1 MGDSEKLARHALGHG
16 EFTCPDTTS
25 DWRRGT
31 LWPSEADLFRDYLA
45 TKERNRELA
54 AENERLRAEA
64 PVAEIPCPFGP
75 EPRRVSAF
83 VSIAEDG
90 SVTPCG
96 PMFEVP
102 SPANGVPILLGHDAA
117 RERIDAAN
125 GILAEL
131 LPPAVSDRV
140 IVDGREVVVP
150 RQSRIE
156 SVEAFPFRP
165 REPHEDAAHAIDR
178 QILAK
183 FEPRKLVAMLKAEEE
198 KVAALERENVSLRSD
213 VAKWKAERDAL
224 MADAVRERRSNR

>member
-125 GILAEL
+125 GILA
-131 LPPAVSDRV
+131 
-140 IVDGREVVVP
+140 
-150 RQSRIE
+150 
-156 SVEAFPFRP
+156 
-165 REPHEDAAHAIDR
+165 
-178 QILAK
+178 
-183 FEPRKLVAMLKAEEE
+183 MLKAEEE